1 LIDFLQNAAKRLGV
15 SRRVPID
22 SMEHYE
28 RMKVLK
34 WLTHNPLLGVK
45 VRTFAGEHY
54 ENQAFIVIKLKI
66 ATSAIFMLSALES
79 SLAARSVSWTS
90 TRNVN
95 NFQTLDI
102 SHYIIFEPAPKSKGV
117 FEARRIPMNVSATEL
132 AEITAVPVRITPG
145 AWMKRKK
152 FIGRICS
159 ALLTAESNYLNAIL
173 NPRNETA
180 PFRMHRKL
188 FESLTYFRRSFRLT
202 SDPGE
207 TYVNLAVAFEVLLT
221 GSYAKGVES
230 RIKKRLSKALEGV
243 KGSRAL
249 NSAAKNL
256 YKARSE
262 VVHTGST
269 STVVDVQMVRRAFVH
284 AFVCMV
290 EKVHRIPPTA
300 QEPTK
305 AILGV

>member
-1 LIDFLQNAAKRLGV
+1 MQNAAKRLGA

-28 RMKVLK
+28 RTKVLK
-34 WLTHNPLLGVK
+34 WLTHNPLLVVK
-45 VRTFAGEHY
+45 VRTFAGEYY

-79 SLAARSVSWTS
+79 SSLAAKSVAWTS

-102 SHYIIFEPAPKSKGV
+102 NGYIILEPAPKSRTYFV
-117 FEARRIPMNVSATEL
+117 ARRIPMNVSATEL
-132 AEITAVPVRITPG
+132 TEITAVPVRITPG

-180 PFRMHRKL
+180 PFRMYRKL
-188 FESLTYFRRSFRLT
+188 FESLAYFRRSFRLT

-221 GSYAKGVES
+221 DSYASGVES

-243 KGSRAL
+243 RGSRAL

-269 STVVDVQMVRRAFVH
+269 STVVDVQIVRRAFVH

-290 EKVHRIPPTA
+290 EKVHLVPPTA

-305 AILGV
+305 AILGI